1 MKMVA
6 TDIFVKTGLG
16 LQEVSSRKL
25 KLPNRLRCM
34 FILIDG
40 VQPVATLKDEAQQLG
55 APPDFLEQLEALQ
68 LIARK
73 GAASAVSNVTVGM
86 MPGTEVDKGDEFSRF
101 RVAKDLM
108 NATIVDALGIKSFFF
123 TLKLEKASTR
133 ADLAQLVPDYQK
145 AMAKA
150 MGPESA
156 QVMVDRLKR
165 MLS

>member
-1 MKMVA
+1 MGA
-6 TDIFVKTGLG
+6 TDVYVKTGLG

-40 VQPVATLKDEAQQLG
+40 VQPVTTLKDEAQQLG
-55 APPDFLEQLEALQ
+55 APPDFIEQLEALE
-68 LIARK
+68 LIAK
-73 GAASAVSNVTVGM
+73 KESASAVPNVTAGV
-86 MPGTEVDKGDEFSRF
+86 MPGTGEDKGDEFSRF
-101 RVAKDLM
+101 RACKDLM

-123 TLKLEKASTR
+123 TLKLERASTR

-145 AMAKA
+145 AMVKA
-150 MGPESA
+150 MGLEPA